1 MGVGLAK
8 EKCMRTLI
16 TLTVAVLAAAAAT
29 GAQAA
34 AFTCPATIESD
45 TTSGG
50 MPQSFKFRYVSFFD
64 GDPLELADLA
74 PEELPNPDKLM
85 QRWEFVRTKGRPIVM
100 ICRYHGTQ
108 QTVRKEVPANI
119 KECRLEGV
127 IDAKGEIQGSPTLTC
142 N

>member
-1 MGVGLAK
+1 
-8 EKCMRTLI
+8 MRLFI
-16 TLTVAVLAAAAAT
+16 TLAAAAAALLSAGT
-29 GAQAA
+29 AQAA
-34 AFTCPATIESD
+34 SFTCPATLDSD
-45 TTSGG
+45 ATSGG
-50 MPQSFKFRYVSFFD
+50 QPQTFKFRYVSFFD

-74 PEELPNPDKLM
+74 PEELPNPDKLT

-119 KECRLEGV
+119 KECRLEGT

-142 N
+142 K